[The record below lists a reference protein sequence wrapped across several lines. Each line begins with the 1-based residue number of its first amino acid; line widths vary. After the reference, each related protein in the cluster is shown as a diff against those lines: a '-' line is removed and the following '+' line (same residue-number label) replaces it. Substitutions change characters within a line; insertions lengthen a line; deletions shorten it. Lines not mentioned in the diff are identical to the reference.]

1 MSNMD
6 NISDQLF
13 AKIRGRFPAVTIGNE
28 AGEVTDDPKTGR
40 YFDFDYIV
48 GEDILGRVSITLTE
62 KEIAVVYNTNFIAEQ
77 PDGIK
82 SDWYNFLK
90 EIRNFA
96 KRNMLNF
103 DTRDINKSNLD
114 KRDYAHLTK
123 TAGEK
128 QMSEAKMYGTSR
140 TSYEDIDKARLVLK
154 HRQPV
159 NQEVPGARTQH
170 VEAIYIESE
179 NGERYKYPMRHLN
192 GARALAQHVSNGGNL
207 YDDFGKHIVSLSE
220 ELGKLKQFK
229 TYINRSAVMAE
240 GLKGYMDMVNE
251 RIDSIKTEVMKL
263 QRPSYYA
270 ETIKDF
276 APVVMEE
283 VPEDLQN
290 SWIDEL
296 TIRTFN
302 EELKSVFPYINR
314 LVKEKNKIK
323 EMGPTDFLG
332 EEKTEE
338 LKSWY
343 EKYKQ
348 YKSADADNLADGMF
362 KFHLD
367 SGVDLDTVEKGEYE
381 ALVKKHGEDKVSG
394 NALMYIDEMPITN
407 AMLNDFKK
415 IMGSVDEETV
425 EKASDMLDNTNEVSD
440 MGMNKYGLAAKH
452 KDGKFY
458 SFRNGKMTGGPF
470 DSIEELQK
478 HQMELIQDE
487 ASGPEGGMEP
497 HAHKF
502 YIDGDYDEDRGISD
516 KDCEEMEYACAKAGI
531 KCKCEPDEMR
541 QGGVIIH
548 TMSPRDAVA
557 DALDKEGFAVEEAYS
572 PEEDFES
579 AMNMIV
585 GETEDALVNGKGKD
599 QEAAIKKLNGLT
611 AQHFPAGINGTNAVQ
626 SLKGIIDDPMLLDMF
641 KKVGAKDSDQCVRP
655 LIMKYIKAKAP
666 AILPKIDTGDLKME
680 NIKDKEDYMAKKKAI
695 QDLQM
700 DPNTAGDER
709 LKKEIVRRKHELEK
723 EARLKGFKEDEDKEL
738 VYTDGM
744 TADEMFAVS
753 QAKIMDNDP
762 SEEAVSGPMFVFQ
775 DIKDPAVEKE
785 YDAKIKAF
793 IKDQYNLDDEDM
805 DHMFPEGEQ
814 ERKFDKYGAMVS
826 MPEPDDKMADLND
839 KMNQIKIADHLAK
852 AAGVNRKNVYFDDA
866 DLVWGSKTVIPSCL
880 VDKEC
885 TFADAV
891 DKLKAF
897 AGANPKA
904 EDDDT
909 IDVKMNPDG
918 SIEKA
923 KDDKRTPGEKL
934 EELVKSYYDYTT
946 NAFPKGETAV
956 VTACEKEFGDKA
968 IPFAEKM
975 ISRLKAGKDREMERI
990 KQLAGV

>member
-263 QRPSYYA
+263 QRPNYYA

-323 EMGPTDFLG
+323 EVGP
-332 EEKTEE
+332 E
-338 LKSWY
+338 
-343 EKYKQ
+343 
-348 YKSADADNLADGMF
+348 N
-362 KFHLD
+362 
-367 SGVDLDTVEKGEYE
+367 VD
-381 ALVKKHGEDKVSG
+381 
-394 NALMYIDEMPITN
+394 
-407 AMLNDFKK
+407 
-415 IMGSVDEETV
+415 
-425 EKASDMLDNTNEVSD
+425 EVSD

-852 AAGVNRKNVYFDDA
+852 AANVNRKNVYFDDA

-956 VTACEKEFGDKA
+956 VTACEKEFGEKA

>member
-62 KEIAVVYNTNFIAEQ
+62 KEVAVVYNTNFIAEQ

-123 TAGEK
+123 TAGDK
-128 QMSEAKMYGTSR
+128 QMSETKMYGTSR

-251 RIDSIKTEVMKL
+251 RIDSVKTEVMKL
-263 QRPSYYA
+263 QRANYYA
-270 ETIKDF
+270 EAVKDF
-276 APVVMEE
+276 SPVVMEE

-314 LVKEKNKIK
+314 LVKEKQKVK
-323 EMGPTDFLG
+323 EVGPENMD
-332 EEKTEE
+332 
-338 LKSWY
+338 
-343 EKYKQ
+343 
-348 YKSADADNLADGMF
+348 
-362 KFHLD
+362 
-367 SGVDLDTVEKGEYE
+367 
-381 ALVKKHGEDKVSG
+381 
-394 NALMYIDEMPITN
+394 
-407 AMLNDFKK
+407 
-415 IMGSVDEETV
+415 
-425 EKASDMLDNTNEVSD
+425 EVSD
-440 MGMNKYGLAAKH
+440 MGMNKYGLAAVNKG
-452 KDGKFY
+452 GKFY
-458 SFRNGKMTGGPF
+458 SFRNGKQTGGPF

-487 ASGPEGGMEP
+487 ASGPEGSEP
-497 HAHKF
+497 HAHR
-502 YIDGDYDEDRGISD
+502 IDIEGDYDEDRGISE
-516 KDCEEMEYACAKAGI
+516 KDCEEMEYACSKAGI

-548 TMSPRDAVA
+548 TMSPRDTVI
-557 DALDKEGFAVEEAYS
+557 DALDKEGYTVGESFS

-579 AMNMIV
+579 AMNSIV
-585 GETEDALVNGKGKD
+585 GETEDALINGKGKD

-655 LIMKYIKAKAP
+655 LIMKYVKAKAP
-666 AILPKIDTGDLKME
+666 AIMSKIDTGDLKME
-680 NIKDKEDYMAKKKAI
+680 DLKDKEDYMAKKKAL
-695 QDLQM
+695 QDIQM
-700 DPNTAGDER
+700 DPHTSKDEKM
-709 LKKEIVRRKHELEK
+709 KKELMRKKAEIDDEAK
-723 EARLKGFKEDEDKEL
+723 EKGFKEDE
-738 VYTDGM
+738 
-744 TADEMFAVS
+744 
-753 QAKIMDNDP
+753 
-762 SEEAVSGPMFVFQ
+762 
-775 DIKDPAVEKE
+775 VEG
-785 YDAKIKAF
+785 DQKA
-793 IKDQYNLDDEDM
+793 
-805 DHMFPEGEQ
+805 
-814 ERKFDKYGAMVS
+814 KFDQYGAMVS
-826 MPEPDDKMADLND
+826 MPEPTDKMVDLND
-839 KMNQIKIADHLAK
+839 KMKQTTLADHLAK
-852 AAGVNRKNVYFDDA
+852 AANVDRTKVYFDDA
-866 DLVWGSKTVIPSCL
+866 DLVWGSKTVKQGCL

-891 DKLKAF
+891 DELKSF
-897 AGANPKA
+897 ADANPKA

-923 KDDKRTPGEKL
+923 KDDGRSPGEKL

-946 NAFPKGETAV
+946 NKFPKGETAV
-956 VTACEKEFGDKA
+956 ITACEKEFGDKA
-968 IPFAEKM
+968 IPVAQKM
-975 ISRLKAGKDREMERI
+975 IDRLQGGKDREMERI

>member
-263 QRPSYYA
+263 QRPNYYA

-323 EMGPTDFLG
+323 EVGP
-332 EEKTEE
+332 E
-338 LKSWY
+338 
-343 EKYKQ
+343 
-348 YKSADADNLADGMF
+348 N
-362 KFHLD
+362 
-367 SGVDLDTVEKGEYE
+367 VD
-381 ALVKKHGEDKVSG
+381 
-394 NALMYIDEMPITN
+394 
-407 AMLNDFKK
+407 
-415 IMGSVDEETV
+415 
-425 EKASDMLDNTNEVSD
+425 EVSD

-557 DALDKEGFAVEEAYS
+557 DALDKEGYAVEEAYS

-579 AMNMIV
+579 AMNMVV

-666 AILPKIDTGDLKME
+666 AIMSKIDTGDLKME
-680 NIKDKEDYMAKKKAI
+680 NIKDKEDYEAKRKAI

-700 DPNTAGDER
+700 DPNTAGDEK

-723 EARLKGFKEDEDKEL
+723 EAKLKGFKEDEDKEL
-738 VYTDGM
+738 EYTDGM

-762 SEEAVSGPMFVFQ
+762 SEEAVSGPMFIFQ

-805 DHMFPEGEQ
+805 DHMFPE
-814 ERKFDKYGAMVS
+814 
-826 MPEPDDKMADLND
+826 N
-839 KMNQIKIADHLAK
+839 
-852 AAGVNRKNVYFDDA
+852 
-866 DLVWGSKTVIPSCL
+866 
-880 VDKEC
+880 
-885 TFADAV
+885 
-891 DKLKAF
+891 
-897 AGANPKA
+897 
-904 EDDDT
+904 DDT

-946 NAFPKGETAV
+946 NQFPKGETAV
-956 VTACEKEFGDKA
+956 VTACEKEFGEKA

>member
-62 KEIAVVYNTNFIAEQ
+62 KEVAVVYNTNFIAEQ

-128 QMSEAKMYGTSR
+128 QMSETKMYGTSR

-263 QRPSYYA
+263 QRPNYYA

-323 EMGPTDFLG
+323 EVGP
-332 EEKTEE
+332 E
-338 LKSWY
+338 
-343 EKYKQ
+343 
-348 YKSADADNLADGMF
+348 N
-362 KFHLD
+362 
-367 SGVDLDTVEKGEYE
+367 VD
-381 ALVKKHGEDKVSG
+381 
-394 NALMYIDEMPITN
+394 
-407 AMLNDFKK
+407 
-415 IMGSVDEETV
+415 
-425 EKASDMLDNTNEVSD
+425 EVSD
-440 MGMNKYGLAAKH
+440 MGMNKYGLAAVNKG
-452 KDGKFY
+452 GKFY
-458 SFRNGKMTGGPF
+458 SFRNGKQTGGPF

-487 ASGPEGGMEP
+487 ASGPEGSMEP

-541 QGGVIIH
+541 QGGIIIH
-548 TMSPRDAVA
+548 TMSPRDEVA
-557 DALDKEGFAVEEAYS
+557 DALDKEGYAVEEAYS

-579 AMNMIV
+579 AMSMVV

-666 AILPKIDTGDLKME
+666 AIMSKIDTGDLKME
-680 NIKDKEDYMAKKKAI
+680 NIKDKEDYEAKRKAI

-700 DPNTAGDER
+700 DPNTAGDEK

-723 EARLKGFKEDEDKEL
+723 EAKLKGFKEDE
-738 VYTDGM
+738 
-744 TADEMFAVS
+744 
-753 QAKIMDNDP
+753 
-762 SEEAVSGPMFVFQ
+762 
-775 DIKDPAVEKE
+775 VEG
-785 YDAKIKAF
+785 DQKA
-793 IKDQYNLDDEDM
+793 
-805 DHMFPEGEQ
+805 
-814 ERKFDKYGAMVS
+814 KFDQYGAMVS
-826 MPEPDDKMADLND
+826 MPEPTDKMVDLNN
-839 KMNQIKIADHLAK
+839 KMKQTTLADHLAK
-852 AAGVNRKNVYFDDA
+852 AANVDRTKVYFDDV
-866 DLVWGSKTVIPSCL
+866 DLVWGSKTVKQGALI
-880 VDKEC
+880 DKEY

-891 DKLKAF
+891 DELKSF
-897 AGANPKA
+897 ADANPKA

-923 KDDKRTPGEKL
+923 KDDGRSPGEKL

-946 NAFPKGETAV
+946 NKFPKGETAV
-956 VTACEKEFGDKA
+956 ITACEKEFGDKA
-968 IPFAEKM
+968 IPVAQKM
-975 ISRLKAGKDREMERI
+975 IDRLQGGKDREMERI

>member
-323 EMGPTDFLG
+323 EVGP
-332 EEKTEE
+332 E
-338 LKSWY
+338 
-343 EKYKQ
+343 
-348 YKSADADNLADGMF
+348 N
-362 KFHLD
+362 
-367 SGVDLDTVEKGEYE
+367 VD
-381 ALVKKHGEDKVSG
+381 
-394 NALMYIDEMPITN
+394 
-407 AMLNDFKK
+407 
-415 IMGSVDEETV
+415 
-425 EKASDMLDNTNEVSD
+425 EVSD

-666 AILPKIDTGDLKME
+666 AIMSKIDTGDLKME
-680 NIKDKEDYMAKKKAI
+680 NIKDKEDYEAKRKAI

-700 DPNTAGDER
+700 DPNTAGDEK

-723 EARLKGFKEDEDKEL
+723 EAKLKGFKEDEDKEL
-738 VYTDGM
+738 EYTDGM

-762 SEEAVSGPMFVFQ
+762 SEEAVSGPMFIFQ

-805 DHMFPEGEQ
+805 DHMFPE
-814 ERKFDKYGAMVS
+814 
-826 MPEPDDKMADLND
+826 N
-839 KMNQIKIADHLAK
+839 
-852 AAGVNRKNVYFDDA
+852 
-866 DLVWGSKTVIPSCL
+866 
-880 VDKEC
+880 
-885 TFADAV
+885 
-891 DKLKAF
+891 
-897 AGANPKA
+897 
-904 EDDDT
+904 DDT

-946 NAFPKGETAV
+946 NQFPKGETAV
-956 VTACEKEFGDKA
+956 VTACEKEFGEKA

>member
-263 QRPSYYA
+263 QRPNYYA

-323 EMGPTDFLG
+323 EVGP
-332 EEKTEE
+332 E
-338 LKSWY
+338 
-343 EKYKQ
+343 
-348 YKSADADNLADGMF
+348 N
-362 KFHLD
+362 
-367 SGVDLDTVEKGEYE
+367 VD
-381 ALVKKHGEDKVSG
+381 
-394 NALMYIDEMPITN
+394 
-407 AMLNDFKK
+407 
-415 IMGSVDEETV
+415 
-425 EKASDMLDNTNEVSD
+425 EVSD

-557 DALDKEGFAVEEAYS
+557 DALDKEGYAVEEAYS

-579 AMNMIV
+579 AMNMVV

-666 AILPKIDTGDLKME
+666 AIMSKIDTGDLKME
-680 NIKDKEDYMAKKKAI
+680 NIKDKEDYEAKRKAI

-700 DPNTAGDER
+700 DPNTAGDEK

-723 EARLKGFKEDEDKEL
+723 EAKLKGFKEDEDKEL
-738 VYTDGM
+738 EYTDGM

-762 SEEAVSGPMFVFQ
+762 SEEAVSGPMFIFQ

-805 DHMFPEGEQ
+805 DHMFPE
-814 ERKFDKYGAMVS
+814 
-826 MPEPDDKMADLND
+826 N
-839 KMNQIKIADHLAK
+839 
-852 AAGVNRKNVYFDDA
+852 
-866 DLVWGSKTVIPSCL
+866 
-880 VDKEC
+880 
-885 TFADAV
+885 
-891 DKLKAF
+891 
-897 AGANPKA
+897 
-904 EDDDT
+904 DDT

-956 VTACEKEFGDKA
+956 VTACEKEFGEKA

>member
-1 MSNMD
+1 MD

-263 QRPSYYA
+263 QRPNYYA

-323 EMGPTDFLG
+323 EVGP
-332 EEKTEE
+332 E
-338 LKSWY
+338 
-343 EKYKQ
+343 
-348 YKSADADNLADGMF
+348 N
-362 KFHLD
+362 
-367 SGVDLDTVEKGEYE
+367 VD
-381 ALVKKHGEDKVSG
+381 
-394 NALMYIDEMPITN
+394 
-407 AMLNDFKK
+407 
-415 IMGSVDEETV
+415 
-425 EKASDMLDNTNEVSD
+425 EVSD

-557 DALDKEGFAVEEAYS
+557 DALDKEGYAVEEAYS

-666 AILPKIDTGDLKME
+666 AIMSKIDTGDLKME
-680 NIKDKEDYMAKKKAI
+680 NIKDKEDYEAKRKAI

-700 DPNTAGDER
+700 DPNTAGDEK

-723 EARLKGFKEDEDKEL
+723 EAKLKGFKEDEDKEL
-738 VYTDGM
+738 EYTDGM

-762 SEEAVSGPMFVFQ
+762 SEEAVSGPMFIFQ

-805 DHMFPEGEQ
+805 DHMFPE
-814 ERKFDKYGAMVS
+814 
-826 MPEPDDKMADLND
+826 N
-839 KMNQIKIADHLAK
+839 
-852 AAGVNRKNVYFDDA
+852 
-866 DLVWGSKTVIPSCL
+866 
-880 VDKEC
+880 
-885 TFADAV
+885 
-891 DKLKAF
+891 
-897 AGANPKA
+897 
-904 EDDDT
+904 DDT

-946 NAFPKGETAV
+946 NQFPKGETAV
-956 VTACEKEFGDKA
+956 VTACEKEFGEKA

>member
-263 QRPSYYA
+263 QRPNYYA

-323 EMGPTDFLG
+323 EVGP
-332 EEKTEE
+332 E
-338 LKSWY
+338 
-343 EKYKQ
+343 
-348 YKSADADNLADGMF
+348 N
-362 KFHLD
+362 
-367 SGVDLDTVEKGEYE
+367 VD
-381 ALVKKHGEDKVSG
+381 
-394 NALMYIDEMPITN
+394 
-407 AMLNDFKK
+407 
-415 IMGSVDEETV
+415 
-425 EKASDMLDNTNEVSD
+425 EVSD

-956 VTACEKEFGDKA
+956 VTACEKEFGEKA

>member
-1 MSNMD
+1 MD

-123 TAGEK
+123 TAGDK
-128 QMSEAKMYGTSR
+128 QMSETKMYGTSR

-251 RIDSIKTEVMKL
+251 RIDSVKTEVMKL
-263 QRPSYYA
+263 QRANYYA
-270 ETIKDF
+270 EAVKDF
-276 APVVMEE
+276 SPVVMEE

-314 LVKEKNKIK
+314 LVKEKQKVK
-323 EMGPTDFLG
+323 EVGPENMD
-332 EEKTEE
+332 
-338 LKSWY
+338 
-343 EKYKQ
+343 
-348 YKSADADNLADGMF
+348 
-362 KFHLD
+362 
-367 SGVDLDTVEKGEYE
+367 
-381 ALVKKHGEDKVSG
+381 
-394 NALMYIDEMPITN
+394 
-407 AMLNDFKK
+407 
-415 IMGSVDEETV
+415 
-425 EKASDMLDNTNEVSD
+425 EVSD
-440 MGMNKYGLAAKH
+440 MGMNKYGLAAVNKG
-452 KDGKFY
+452 GKFY
-458 SFRNGKMTGGPF
+458 SFRNGKQTGGPF

-487 ASGPEGGMEP
+487 ASGPEGSEP
-497 HAHKF
+497 HAHR
-502 YIDGDYDEDRGISD
+502 IDIEGDYDEDRGISE
-516 KDCEEMEYACAKAGI
+516 KDCEEMEYACSKAGI

-548 TMSPRDAVA
+548 TMSPRDTVI
-557 DALDKEGFAVEEAYS
+557 DALDKEGYTVGESFS

-579 AMNMIV
+579 AMNSIV
-585 GETEDALVNGKGKD
+585 GETEDALINGKGKD

-655 LIMKYIKAKAP
+655 LIMKYVKAKAP
-666 AILPKIDTGDLKME
+666 AIMSKIDTGDLKME
-680 NIKDKEDYMAKKKAI
+680 DLKDKEDYMAKKKAL
-695 QDLQM
+695 QDIQM
-700 DPNTAGDER
+700 DPHTSKDEKM
-709 LKKEIVRRKHELEK
+709 KKELMRKKAEIDDEAK
-723 EARLKGFKEDEDKEL
+723 EKGFKEDE
-738 VYTDGM
+738 
-744 TADEMFAVS
+744 
-753 QAKIMDNDP
+753 
-762 SEEAVSGPMFVFQ
+762 
-775 DIKDPAVEKE
+775 VEG
-785 YDAKIKAF
+785 DQKA
-793 IKDQYNLDDEDM
+793 
-805 DHMFPEGEQ
+805 
-814 ERKFDKYGAMVS
+814 KFDQYGAMVS
-826 MPEPDDKMADLND
+826 MPEPTDKMVDLND
-839 KMNQIKIADHLAK
+839 KMKQTTLADHLAK
-852 AAGVNRKNVYFDDA
+852 AANVDRTKVYFDDA
-866 DLVWGSKTVIPSCL
+866 DLVWGSKTVKQGCL

-891 DKLKAF
+891 DELKSF
-897 AGANPKA
+897 ADANPKA

-923 KDDKRTPGEKL
+923 KDDGRSPGEKL

-946 NAFPKGETAV
+946 NKFPKGETAV
-956 VTACEKEFGDKA
+956 ITACEKEFGDKA
-968 IPFAEKM
+968 IPVAQKM
-975 ISRLKAGKDREMERI
+975 IDRLQGGKDREMERI

>member
-1 MSNMD
+1 M
-6 NISDQLF
+6 
-13 AKIRGRFPAVTIGNE
+13 
-28 AGEVTDDPKTGR
+28 
-40 YFDFDYIV
+40 
-48 GEDILGRVSITLTE
+48 
-62 KEIAVVYNTNFIAEQ
+62 YNTNFIAEQ

-128 QMSEAKMYGTSR
+128 QMSETKMYGTSR
-140 TSYEDIDKARLVLK
+140 RSYEDIDKARLVLK

-263 QRPSYYA
+263 QRPNYYA

-323 EMGPTDFLG
+323 EVGP
-332 EEKTEE
+332 E
-338 LKSWY
+338 L
-343 EKYKQ
+343 
-348 YKSADADNLADGMF
+348 
-362 KFHLD
+362 
-367 SGVDLDTVEKGEYE
+367 
-381 ALVKKHGEDKVSG
+381 
-394 NALMYIDEMPITN
+394 
-407 AMLNDFKK
+407 
-415 IMGSVDEETV
+415 
-425 EKASDMLDNTNEVSD
+425 
-440 MGMNKYGLAAKH
+440 
-452 KDGKFY
+452 
-458 SFRNGKMTGGPF
+458 
-470 DSIEELQK
+470 
-478 HQMELIQDE
+478 QDE
-487 ASGPEGGMEP
+487 ASGPEGSMEP

-548 TMSPRDAVA
+548 TMSPRDEVA
-557 DALDKEGFAVEEAYS
+557 DALDKEGYAVEEAYS

-666 AILPKIDTGDLKME
+666 AIMSKIDTGDLKME
-680 NIKDKEDYMAKKKAI
+680 NIKDKEDYEAKRKAI

-700 DPNTAGDER
+700 DPNTAGDEK

-723 EARLKGFKEDEDKEL
+723 EARLKGFKENED
-738 VYTDGM
+738 VM
-744 TADEMFAVS
+744 
-753 QAKIMDNDP
+753 
-762 SEEAVSGPMFVFQ
+762 
-775 DIKDPAVEKE
+775 KD
-785 YDAKIKAF
+785 KIKAWAD
-793 IKDQYNLDDEDM
+793 KYDGYVGSNGDSL
-805 DHMFPEGEQ
+805 PEGYVQYALNSGIPTDFIETN
-814 ERKFDKYGAMVS
+814 ERAKMDEKYG
-826 MPEPDDKMADLND
+826 EEK
-839 KMNQIKIADHLAK
+839 
-852 AAGVNRKNVYFDDA
+852 F
-866 DLVWGSKTVIPSCL
+866 
-880 VDKEC
+880 
-885 TFADAV
+885 
-891 DKLKAF
+891 
-897 AGANPKA
+897 
-904 EDDDT
+904 EDDPGAYISDH
-909 IDVKMNPDG
+909 IDEMP
-918 SIEKA
+918 ITKA
-923 KDDKRTPGEKL
+923 CM
-934 EELVKSYYDYTT
+934 EELHKITGSDDLED
-946 NAFPKGETAV
+946 NAELIK
-956 VTACEKEFGDKA
+956 KYGDLGYEVEGLSL
-968 IPFAEKM
+968 IH
-975 ISRLKAGKDREMERI
+975 I
-990 KQLAGV
+990 

>member
-6 NISDQLF
+6 NISEQLF
-13 AKIRGRFPAVTIGNE
+13 AKIRGRFPSVTLGDE
-28 AGEVTDDPKTGR
+28 QGVVTDEPKLAR
-40 YFDFDYIV
+40 YFDFDYKV
-48 GEDILGRVSITLTE
+48 GEDSLGKVSISLTE
-62 KEIAVVYNTNFIAEQ
+62 KEIAIMYNNTFISEQ
-77 PDGIK
+77 PDSIK
-82 SDWYNFLK
+82 KEWYDFLK
-90 EIRNFA
+90 EIRVFS

-103 DTRDINKSNLD
+103 DTRDITKSNLD

-128 QMSEAKMYGTSR
+128 TMSESKMYGTSR
-140 TSYEDIDKARLVLK
+140 TSYEDVDKARLVLK
-154 HRQPV
+154 HTQPV
-159 NQEVPGARTQH
+159 NMEVPGARTQH
-170 VEAIYIESE
+170 VHSIYIESE
-179 NGERYKYPMRHLN
+179 NGERFKYPFRHLN
-192 GARALAQHVSNGGNL
+192 GARALARHVSEGGNL

-220 ELGKLKQFK
+220 ELSKLRQFK
-229 TYINRSAVMAE
+229 TYMNRSAVMAE
-240 GLKGYMDMVNE
+240 GLKGYMDLVNE
-251 RIDSIKTEVMKL
+251 RLDTIKTEVLKL
-263 QRPSYYA
+263 QRAGHYA

-276 APVVMEE
+276 KPSVMEE
-283 VPEDLQN
+283 VPEELQN

-302 EELKSVFPYINR
+302 EELKNVFPYINR
-314 LVKEKNKIK
+314 LVSEKNKIQ
-323 EMGPTDFLG
+323 EMGPLDFLG

-470 DSIEELQK
+470 NSIEELQK

-762 SEEAVSGPMFVFQ
+762 SEEAVSGPMFIFQ

-805 DHMFPEGEQ
+805 DHMFPE
-814 ERKFDKYGAMVS
+814 
-826 MPEPDDKMADLND
+826 N
-839 KMNQIKIADHLAK
+839 
-852 AAGVNRKNVYFDDA
+852 
-866 DLVWGSKTVIPSCL
+866 
-880 VDKEC
+880 
-885 TFADAV
+885 
-891 DKLKAF
+891 
-897 AGANPKA
+897 
-904 EDDDT
+904 DDT
-909 IDVKMNPDG
+909 IAVKMNPDG
-918 SIEKA
+918 SIEK
-923 KDDKRTPGEKL
+923 DKKGKEEKSPGVRL
-934 EELVKSYYDYTT
+934 AELVKSYYDYTT
-946 NAFPKGETAV
+946 NQFPKGETAV
-956 VTACEKEFGDKA
+956 ITACEKEFGDKA
-968 IPFAEKM
+968 IPVAEKM
-975 ISRLKAGKDREMERI
+975 IERLKAGKDREMERI
-990 KQLAGV
+990 KHLAGV

>member
-1 MSNMD
+1 M
-6 NISDQLF
+6 
-13 AKIRGRFPAVTIGNE
+13 
-28 AGEVTDDPKTGR
+28 
-40 YFDFDYIV
+40 
-48 GEDILGRVSITLTE
+48 
-62 KEIAVVYNTNFIAEQ
+62 YNTNFIAEQ

-263 QRPSYYA
+263 QRPNYYA

-276 APVVMEE
+276 SPVVMEE

-323 EMGPTDFLG
+323 EVGP
-332 EEKTEE
+332 E
-338 LKSWY
+338 
-343 EKYKQ
+343 
-348 YKSADADNLADGMF
+348 N
-362 KFHLD
+362 
-367 SGVDLDTVEKGEYE
+367 VD
-381 ALVKKHGEDKVSG
+381 
-394 NALMYIDEMPITN
+394 
-407 AMLNDFKK
+407 
-415 IMGSVDEETV
+415 
-425 EKASDMLDNTNEVSD
+425 EVSD

-516 KDCEEMEYACAKAGI
+516 KDCEEMEYA
-531 KCKCEPDEMR
+531 
-541 QGGVIIH
+541 
-548 TMSPRDAVA
+548 
-557 DALDKEGFAVEEAYS
+557 L
-572 PEEDFES
+572 
-579 AMNMIV
+579 
-585 GETEDALVNGKGKD
+585 
-599 QEAAIKKLNGLT
+599 
-611 AQHFPAGINGTNAVQ
+611 PAGI
-626 SLKGIIDDPMLLDMF
+626 
-641 KKVGAKDSDQCVRP
+641 
-655 LIMKYIKAKAP
+655 
-666 AILPKIDTGDLKME
+666 
-680 NIKDKEDYMAKKKAI
+680 
-695 QDLQM
+695 QM
-700 DPNTAGDER
+700 
-709 LKKEIVRRKHELEK
+709 
-723 EARLKGFKEDEDKEL
+723 
-738 VYTDGM
+738 
-744 TADEMFAVS
+744 
-753 QAKIMDNDP
+753 
-762 SEEAVSGPMFVFQ
+762 
-775 DIKDPAVEKE
+775 
-785 YDAKIKAF
+785 
-793 IKDQYNLDDEDM
+793 
-805 DHMFPEGEQ
+805 
-814 ERKFDKYGAMVS
+814 
-826 MPEPDDKMADLND
+826 
-839 KMNQIKIADHLAK
+839 
-852 AAGVNRKNVYFDDA
+852 
-866 DLVWGSKTVIPSCL
+866 
-880 VDKEC
+880 
-885 TFADAV
+885 
-891 DKLKAF
+891 
-897 AGANPKA
+897 
-904 EDDDT
+904 
-909 IDVKMNPDG
+909 
-918 SIEKA
+918 
-923 KDDKRTPGEKL
+923 
-934 EELVKSYYDYTT
+934 
-946 NAFPKGETAV
+946 
-956 VTACEKEFGDKA
+956 
-968 IPFAEKM
+968 
-975 ISRLKAGKDREMERI
+975 
-990 KQLAGV
+990 

>member
-1 MSNMD
+1 MD

-263 QRPSYYA
+263 QRPNYYA

-323 EMGPTDFLG
+323 EVGP
-332 EEKTEE
+332 
-338 LKSWY
+338 
-343 EKYKQ
+343 
-348 YKSADADNLADGMF
+348 
-362 KFHLD
+362 
-367 SGVDLDTVEKGEYE
+367 
-381 ALVKKHGEDKVSG
+381 
-394 NALMYIDEMPITN
+394 
-407 AMLNDFKK
+407 
-415 IMGSVDEETV
+415 
-425 EKASDMLDNTNEVSD
+425 
-440 MGMNKYGLAAKH
+440 
-452 KDGKFY
+452 
-458 SFRNGKMTGGPF
+458 
-470 DSIEELQK
+470 
-478 HQMELIQDE
+478 DE
-487 ASGPEGGMEP
+487 ASGPEGSMEP

-557 DALDKEGFAVEEAYS
+557 DALDKEGYAVEEAYS

-666 AILPKIDTGDLKME
+666 AIMSKIDTGDLKME
-680 NIKDKEDYMAKKKAI
+680 NIKDKEDYEAKRKAI

-700 DPNTAGDER
+700 DPNTAGDEK

-723 EARLKGFKEDEDKEL
+723 EARLKGFKEDE
-738 VYTDGM
+738 
-744 TADEMFAVS
+744 
-753 QAKIMDNDP
+753 
-762 SEEAVSGPMFVFQ
+762 
-775 DIKDPAVEKE
+775 VEG
-785 YDAKIKAF
+785 DQKA
-793 IKDQYNLDDEDM
+793 
-805 DHMFPEGEQ
+805 
-814 ERKFDKYGAMVS
+814 KFDQYGAMVS
-826 MPEPDDKMADLND
+826 MPEPTDKMVDLND
-839 KMNQIKIADHLAK
+839 KMKQTTLADHLAK
-852 AAGVNRKNVYFDDA
+852 AANVDRTKVYFDDA
-866 DLVWGSKTVIPSCL
+866 DLVWGSKTVKQGCL

-891 DKLKAF
+891 DELKSF
-897 AGANPKA
+897 ADANPKA

-946 NAFPKGETAV
+946 NQFPKGETAV

-975 ISRLKAGKDREMERI
+975 IARLKAGKDREMERI
-990 KQLAGV
+990 KHLAGV

>member
-263 QRPSYYA
+263 QRPNYYA

-276 APVVMEE
+276 SPVVMEE

-323 EMGPTDFLG
+323 EVGP
-332 EEKTEE
+332 E
-338 LKSWY
+338 
-343 EKYKQ
+343 
-348 YKSADADNLADGMF
+348 N
-362 KFHLD
+362 
-367 SGVDLDTVEKGEYE
+367 VD
-381 ALVKKHGEDKVSG
+381 
-394 NALMYIDEMPITN
+394 
-407 AMLNDFKK
+407 
-415 IMGSVDEETV
+415 
-425 EKASDMLDNTNEVSD
+425 EVSD

-557 DALDKEGFAVEEAYS
+557 DALDKEGYAVEEAYS

-666 AILPKIDTGDLKME
+666 AIMSKIDTGDLKME
-680 NIKDKEDYMAKKKAI
+680 NIKDKEDYEAKRKAI

-700 DPNTAGDER
+700 DPNTAGDEK

-723 EARLKGFKEDEDKEL
+723 EAKLKGFKEDEDKEL
-738 VYTDGM
+738 EYTDGM

-762 SEEAVSGPMFVFQ
+762 SEEAVSGPMFIFQ

-805 DHMFPEGEQ
+805 DHMFPE
-814 ERKFDKYGAMVS
+814 
-826 MPEPDDKMADLND
+826 N
-839 KMNQIKIADHLAK
+839 
-852 AAGVNRKNVYFDDA
+852 
-866 DLVWGSKTVIPSCL
+866 
-880 VDKEC
+880 
-885 TFADAV
+885 
-891 DKLKAF
+891 
-897 AGANPKA
+897 
-904 EDDDT
+904 DDT

-946 NAFPKGETAV
+946 NQFPKGETAV
-956 VTACEKEFGDKA
+956 VTACEKEFGEKA

>member
-1 MSNMD
+1 
-6 NISDQLF
+6 
-13 AKIRGRFPAVTIGNE
+13 
-28 AGEVTDDPKTGR
+28 
-40 YFDFDYIV
+40 
-48 GEDILGRVSITLTE
+48 
-62 KEIAVVYNTNFIAEQ
+62 
-77 PDGIK
+77 
-82 SDWYNFLK
+82 
-90 EIRNFA
+90 
-96 KRNMLNF
+96 
-103 DTRDINKSNLD
+103 
-114 KRDYAHLTK
+114 
-123 TAGEK
+123 
-128 QMSEAKMYGTSR
+128 
-140 TSYEDIDKARLVLK
+140 
-154 HRQPV
+154 
-159 NQEVPGARTQH
+159 
-170 VEAIYIESE
+170 
-179 NGERYKYPMRHLN
+179 
-192 GARALAQHVSNGGNL
+192 
-207 YDDFGKHIVSLSE
+207 
-220 ELGKLKQFK
+220 
-229 TYINRSAVMAE
+229 
-240 GLKGYMDMVNE
+240 
-251 RIDSIKTEVMKL
+251 
-263 QRPSYYA
+263 
-270 ETIKDF
+270 
-276 APVVMEE
+276 
-283 VPEDLQN
+283 
-290 SWIDEL
+290 
-296 TIRTFN
+296 
-302 EELKSVFPYINR
+302 
-314 LVKEKNKIK
+314 
-323 EMGPTDFLG
+323 
-332 EEKTEE
+332 
-338 LKSWY
+338 
-343 EKYKQ
+343 
-348 YKSADADNLADGMF
+348 
-362 KFHLD
+362 
-367 SGVDLDTVEKGEYE
+367 
-381 ALVKKHGEDKVSG
+381 
-394 NALMYIDEMPITN
+394 
-407 AMLNDFKK
+407 
-415 IMGSVDEETV
+415 
-425 EKASDMLDNTNEVSD
+425 
-440 MGMNKYGLAAKH
+440 
-452 KDGKFY
+452 
-458 SFRNGKMTGGPF
+458 
-470 DSIEELQK
+470 
-478 HQMELIQDE
+478 
-487 ASGPEGGMEP
+487 
-497 HAHKF
+497 
-502 YIDGDYDEDRGISD
+502 
-516 KDCEEMEYACAKAGI
+516 
-531 KCKCEPDEMR
+531 
-541 QGGVIIH
+541 
-548 TMSPRDAVA
+548 
-557 DALDKEGFAVEEAYS
+557 
-572 PEEDFES
+572 
-579 AMNMIV
+579 
-585 GETEDALVNGKGKD
+585 
-599 QEAAIKKLNGLT
+599 
-611 AQHFPAGINGTNAVQ
+611 
-626 SLKGIIDDPMLLDMF
+626 
-641 KKVGAKDSDQCVRP
+641 
-655 LIMKYIKAKAP
+655 MKYIKAKAP

-852 AAGVNRKNVYFDDA
+852 AANVNRKNVYFDDA

-956 VTACEKEFGDKA
+956 VTACEKEFGEKA

>member
-62 KEIAVVYNTNFIAEQ
+62 KEVAVVYNTNFIAEQ

-128 QMSEAKMYGTSR
+128 QMSETKMYGTSR

-263 QRPSYYA
+263 QRPNYYA

-323 EMGPTDFLG
+323 EVGP
-332 EEKTEE
+332 E
-338 LKSWY
+338 
-343 EKYKQ
+343 
-348 YKSADADNLADGMF
+348 N
-362 KFHLD
+362 
-367 SGVDLDTVEKGEYE
+367 VD
-381 ALVKKHGEDKVSG
+381 
-394 NALMYIDEMPITN
+394 
-407 AMLNDFKK
+407 
-415 IMGSVDEETV
+415 
-425 EKASDMLDNTNEVSD
+425 EVSD
-440 MGMNKYGLAAKH
+440 MGMNKYGLAAVNKG
-452 KDGKFY
+452 GKFY
-458 SFRNGKMTGGPF
+458 SFRNGKQTGGPF

-487 ASGPEGGMEP
+487 ASGPEGSMEP

-541 QGGVIIH
+541 QGGIIIH
-548 TMSPRDAVA
+548 TMSPRDEVA
-557 DALDKEGFAVEEAYS
+557 DALDKEGYAVEEAYS

-666 AILPKIDTGDLKME
+666 AIMSKIDTGDLKME
-680 NIKDKEDYMAKKKAI
+680 NIKDKEDYEAKRKAI

-700 DPNTAGDER
+700 DPNTAGDEK

-723 EARLKGFKEDEDKEL
+723 EAKLKGFKEDE
-738 VYTDGM
+738 
-744 TADEMFAVS
+744 
-753 QAKIMDNDP
+753 
-762 SEEAVSGPMFVFQ
+762 
-775 DIKDPAVEKE
+775 VEG
-785 YDAKIKAF
+785 DQKA
-793 IKDQYNLDDEDM
+793 
-805 DHMFPEGEQ
+805 
-814 ERKFDKYGAMVS
+814 KFDQYGAMVS
-826 MPEPDDKMADLND
+826 MPEPTDKMVDLND
-839 KMNQIKIADHLAK
+839 KMKQTTLADHLAK
-852 AAGVNRKNVYFDDA
+852 AANVDRTKVYFDDA
-866 DLVWGSKTVIPSCL
+866 DLVWGSKTVKQGCL

-891 DKLKAF
+891 DELKSF
-897 AGANPKA
+897 ADANPKA

-923 KDDKRTPGEKL
+923 KDDGRSPGEKL

-946 NAFPKGETAV
+946 NKFPKGETAV
-956 VTACEKEFGDKA
+956 ITACEKEFGDKA
-968 IPFAEKM
+968 IPVAQKM
-975 ISRLKAGKDREMERI
+975 IDRLQGGKDREMERI

>member
-263 QRPSYYA
+263 QRPNYYA

-323 EMGPTDFLG
+323 EVGP
-332 EEKTEE
+332 E
-338 LKSWY
+338 
-343 EKYKQ
+343 
-348 YKSADADNLADGMF
+348 N
-362 KFHLD
+362 
-367 SGVDLDTVEKGEYE
+367 VD
-381 ALVKKHGEDKVSG
+381 
-394 NALMYIDEMPITN
+394 
-407 AMLNDFKK
+407 
-415 IMGSVDEETV
+415 
-425 EKASDMLDNTNEVSD
+425 EVSD

-579 AMNMIV
+579 AMNMVV

-666 AILPKIDTGDLKME
+666 AIMSKIDTGDLKME
-680 NIKDKEDYMAKKKAI
+680 NIKDKEDYEAKRKAI

-700 DPNTAGDER
+700 DPNTAGDEK

-723 EARLKGFKEDEDKEL
+723 EAKLKGFKEDEDKEL
-738 VYTDGM
+738 EYTDGM

-762 SEEAVSGPMFVFQ
+762 SEEAVSGPMFIFQ

-805 DHMFPEGEQ
+805 DHMFPE
-814 ERKFDKYGAMVS
+814 
-826 MPEPDDKMADLND
+826 N
-839 KMNQIKIADHLAK
+839 
-852 AAGVNRKNVYFDDA
+852 
-866 DLVWGSKTVIPSCL
+866 
-880 VDKEC
+880 
-885 TFADAV
+885 
-891 DKLKAF
+891 
-897 AGANPKA
+897 
-904 EDDDT
+904 DDT

-946 NAFPKGETAV
+946 NQFPKGETAV
-956 VTACEKEFGDKA
+956 VTACEKEFGEKA